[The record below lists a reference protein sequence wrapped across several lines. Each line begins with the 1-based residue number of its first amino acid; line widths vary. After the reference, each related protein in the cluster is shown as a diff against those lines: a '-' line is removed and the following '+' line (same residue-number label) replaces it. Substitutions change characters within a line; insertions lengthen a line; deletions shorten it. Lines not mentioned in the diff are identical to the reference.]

1 MGVLACILGILG
13 GLCGI
18 MGILT
23 AVEIAP
29 AFIAGGTAIG
39 PTAYTAVGWGGLAA
53 LLLLGCI
60 ATLLARERY
69 E

>member
-1 MGVLACILGILG
+1 MGVLAWVLSILG
-13 GLCGI
+13 GLCAV

-39 PTAYTAVGWGGLAA
+39 PAAYTTAGWGGLAVI
-53 LLLLGCI
+53 LLLGCI
-60 ATLLARERY
+60 AALIARSGY